1 MKKQSTEWKAKYV
14 MSYKHVQGIY
24 TFAYIFKKETVN
36 GRINQKL
43 TIKQITTKGRKETTE
58 DQGGF

>member
-1 MKKQSTEWKAKYV
+1 

-43 TIKQITTKGRKETTE
+43 TIKLITTKGRKETTG
-58 DQGGF
+58 DKGGF

>member
-14 MSYKHVQGIY
+14 MFCKHVQGIY

-36 GRINQKL
+36 ERINQKL
-43 TIKQITTKGRKETTE
+43 TIKQITTKRRKETR
-58 DQGGF
+58 G